1 MELEQAKIF
10 FKSIKHIKT
19 IENVSKG
26 GRYCPSCKYYSI
38 INEPSSICLGCFG
51 VNGVPPVWYEQDG
64 NILSKKTKGWCEM
77 PTCGKIIRL
86 ETNDT
91 VYILGSTESNT
102 GRIIAEIKNI
112 GNEFPDSI
120 SLGYAL
126 LDKSGNIIARFE
138 NGIYATW
145 FAES

>member
-1 MELEQAKIF
+1 MP
-10 FKSIKHIKT
+10 
-19 IENVSKG
+19 
-26 GRYCPSCKYYSI
+26 R
-38 INEPSSICLGCFG
+38 
-51 VNGVPPVWYEQDG
+51 
-64 NILSKKTKGWCEM
+64 CE
-77 PTCGKIIRL
+77 KIIRL

-91 VYILGSTESNT
+91 VYTLGSTESNT